1 MTNKQDYH
9 FLKPNMPEDA
19 VENLLFSKTP
29 TAKVKTDLWFS
40 PNLLRNEQARTYKR
54 TSNLIDKW
62 HHLLGSNFAGVVNWG
77 RSRCF

>member
-1 MTNKQDYH
+1 
-9 FLKPNMPEDA
+9 MPEDA
-19 VENLLFSKTP
+19 AANLLFSKTP
-29 TAKVKTDLWFS
+29 TSKVKTDLWLS
-40 PNLLRNEQARTYKR
+40 LNLLRNGQERTYKR